1 MLGPRLLTAF
11 LLITSVAL
19 FAGEKP
25 DSESGKAASETLLTQ
40 AREMLNEIFENMKSE
55 RRLPPTITDAE
66 LAKRVQANLDMLK
79 STHSF
84 DVTPAQ
90 EEAFKKG
97 EFDDARNLE
106 QIGQAISDLKK
117 SKIDLPAQSVY
128 AMRHYEAKD
137 LKGARL
143 EMCLR
148 VVQYNVTKIRSLL
161 GDNEPAKRSK

>member
-1 MLGPRLLTAF
+1 MLGIRLLAAF
-11 LLITSVAL
+11 LLITSAAL
-19 FAGEKP
+19 FAGEEP
-25 DSESGKAASETLLTQ
+25 QTGKAASETLLAQ
-40 AREMLNEIFENMKSE
+40 AREMLNEIFANMKSE

-66 LAKRVQANLDMLK
+66 LAAHVQSGLDMLK
-79 STHSF
+79 RTHSL

-97 EFDDARNLE
+97 EFDDERNLE
-106 QIGQAISDLKK
+106 QLGQAVTYLKK
-117 SKIDLPAQSVY
+117 SKTDLPAQTVY

-148 VVQYNVTKIRSLL
+148 LVQYNVSTVRTLL
-161 GDNEPAKRSK
+161 GDNEPTAKRSK